1 MVCAFYLG
9 ALLSLGECRLPRD
22 YKFCVLMIDIVTSLV
37 IGAPTPEAKPE
48 PIPEDTTRLGDALY
62 AASHRALYRKG
73 GPYFQ
78 DMTQSE

>member
-1 MVCAFYLG
+1 MVCAFYLA
-9 ALLSLGECRLPRD
+9 ALLSLGEYRLLRGHILP
-22 YKFCVLMIDIVTSLV
+22 VLMIDIVTRV